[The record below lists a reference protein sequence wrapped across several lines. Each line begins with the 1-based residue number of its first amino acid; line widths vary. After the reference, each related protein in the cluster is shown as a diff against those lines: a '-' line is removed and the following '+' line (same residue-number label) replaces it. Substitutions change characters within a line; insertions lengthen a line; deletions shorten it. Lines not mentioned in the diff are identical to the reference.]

1 VPLLPGS
8 FLLELAAQVAGPLCE
23 EVTLVR
29 HGLERGAVLG
39 MVRRAVFLRPCFLPA
54 TVQLTAQVRHAHP
67 GRVTAAT
74 VATVRDAVAF
84 RAELVMAMLDVPP
97 EWSGVLEGRHER
109 LARWKA
115 SSAT

>member
-1 VPLLPGS
+1 
-8 FLLELAAQVAGPLCE
+8 
-23 EVTLVR
+23 
-29 HGLERGAVLG
+29 
-39 MVRRAVFLRPCFLPA
+39 
-54 TVQLTAQVRHAHP
+54 
-67 GRVTAAT
+67 VTAAV

-97 EWSGVLEGRHER
+97 EWSGVLEERHER